1 MNPRDNDRLDQW
13 LDSALQQYR
22 SAEPR
27 AGLEGR
33 ILANMAAEKQPFA
46 LRLRWGFA
54 VATAAVIC
62 GTVVFWFETSSH
74 VPHTNKAVAVQAPIE
89 HRNTSHL
96 SQQTPE
102 HVAGKLRMKNV
113 TARPRSAPKIK
124 AVDLASEPRLEQFP
138 SPSPLSEEEKL
149 LKEFVRNSPQEAV
162 LVAQAQAERQKELD
176 RLMADRASKSE
187 SDQQER

>member
-74 VPHTNKAVAVQAPIE
+74 APHTNKAVAVQAPIE

-113 TARPRSAPKIK
+113 TARPRSA
-124 AVDLASEPRLEQFP
+124 
-138 SPSPLSEEEKL
+138 
-149 LKEFVRNSPQEAV
+149 
-162 LVAQAQAERQKELD
+162 QAQTLTRHGYAGASARRGALD
-176 RLMADRASKSE
+176 QRLRRLRVDGGSRTVATTGY
-187 SDQQER
+187 

>member
-74 VPHTNKAVAVQAPIE
+74 VQHTNKAVAVQAPIE

-113 TARPRSAPKIK
+113 TARPRAPKIK

-138 SPSPLSEEEKL
+138 SPSPLSDETP
-149 LKEFVRNSPQEAV
+149 S
-162 LVAQAQAERQKELD
+162 
-176 RLMADRASKSE
+176 SKQTALYFLRISGRE
-187 SDQQER
+187 TEGTG